1 MTIRELI
8 NEELSEFILSEKM
21 SKEQQEAGQR
31 EMMNRS
37 TVFTRLKEYLDNKW
51 NGKDSPLNKYQLK
64 QKLNEY
70 RRFEEIKKIGK
81 NSRNKT
87 DKNVKAYI
95 TKSFGKKPEWQ
106 IEKGY
111 TRFTSTNAFAPNNK
125 EDEPK
130 ISYLKSKERIKNSP
144 FQINS
149 EEEKIVS
156 IFNKYEL
163 EHEYGH
169 LYNWLK
175 KYIISGKLEPL
186 INTLDKNKIE
196 ASKNEGKADN
206 YAFNNLYRKDRRALL
221 KDSNLSYNELKI
233 SSKLFNRIKDIE
245 EIKKLYAEN
254 KITLEQAKSM
264 FSSYI
269 DKLYKNGM
277 FKEAKNIISILNS
290 IGKEGKK

>member
-1 MTIRELI
+1 MTVRELI
-8 NEELSEFILSEKM
+8 NEELSEFILNEKM
-21 SKEQQEAGQR
+21 TKEQQESGQR
-31 EMMNRS
+31 EMMNRN

-51 NGKDSPLNKYQLK
+51 NSKNSPLNKYQLK

-87 DKNVKAYI
+87 DKNVKTYI
-95 TKSFGKKPEWQ
+95 TKTFGKKPEWQ
-106 IEKGY
+106 IEKGS
-111 TRFTSTNAFAPNNK
+111 TRFTSTSAFIPKNK

-196 ASKNEGKADN
+196 ASKSEGKADN
-206 YAFNNLYRKDRRALL
+206 YAFNNLYRKDRRVLL

-233 SSKLFNRIKDIE
+233 SSKLFNRVKDIE